1 MKKLFFICLASIMV
15 CVSLDAQI
23 ENTGE
28 KKSYSIE
35 TLEDVPN
42 NSDTCLDQHPP
53 PIFKDPILDTFIL
66 VKGGTFQMGSK
77 EDGPI
82 HTVTLCDYYI
92 GQTEVTEA
100 QWRAIMG
107 TSPKNFNDCDSC
119 PVSQVSWDDIYSF
132 ILKINELR
140 GAENYRLPTEAEW
153 EYAAL
158 GGVFKSNY
166 KHAGSNRL
174 KDIGWYKEN
183 SHGETKAVGLKQS
196 NALGL
201 YDMNGN
207 VLEWCLD
214 HWHDSYEHAP
224 NTAYPWTYTRGD
236 HGHILRGGA
245 WNYPAKD
252 CRISFRH
259 GSHAEDAGFDFGFR
273 LAFSELLKEF

>member
-42 NSDTCLDQHPP
+42 NSDTCLDQHPS

-153 EYAAL
+153 EYAAR
-158 GGVFKSNY
+158 GGSRSKGYVYSGSNDIDAVAWYKKNSNY
-166 KHAGSNRL
+166 KKHPVKG
-174 KDIGWYKEN
+174 
-183 SHGETKAVGLKQS
+183 KAP
-196 NALGL
+196 NELGL
-201 YDMNGN
+201 YDMTGN
-207 VLEWCLD
+207 VYEWCSD
-214 HWHDSYEHAP
+214 WYAKYGSEPSTNPTGP
-224 NTAYPWTYTRGD
+224 NYGD
-236 HGHILRGGA
+236 QRVFRGGTWRFDA
-245 WNYPAKD
+245 YICVVTWHYGYYPHIRD
-252 CRISFRH
+252 T
-259 GSHAEDAGFDFGFR
+259 ETGFR
-273 LAFSELLKEF
+273 LAKSVIH